1 MIKKK
6 IGLIAILASFAGS
19 ALWAGDFSSPNSYA
33 IGDVLIGF
41 RNGGANDL
49 VVDAGPISTLT
60 SASPN
65 QRISI
70 TQYSVSQ
77 LNSAFGNAN
86 AVSWSAFTWFD
97 DSVSPPSAQWT
108 LFVTKPRTSL
118 NKQTSPWVDANADS
132 QQNPALRMQ
141 TIPVGANVNLAFNGL
156 NSPTAVIDQNS
167 SADNPNYPQGQSY
180 NDALFGSAGG
190 NFNNTFQGNPE
201 NTTPADF
208 TTSGMVVCS
217 DFYQMTPTSG
227 FGTGILLG
235 YFEFATDGTMT
246 YVAYPSAV
254 PVIKSINRASN
265 TTTISYT
272 TGLYGT
278 YTLRGTN
285 TLSSGMAAT
294 NWPAIT
300 TLTSGD
306 TATHTYPDTDASPN
320 KFYIITA
327 Q

>member
-1 MIKKK
+1 MINKKT
-6 IGLIAILASFAGS
+6 GLIAILAGFAGS
-19 ALWAGDFSSPNSYA
+19 ALWAGDFSTPNSYA

-49 VVDAGPISTLT
+49 VVDAGPVSTLT
-60 SASPN
+60 SAAPN
-65 QRISI
+65 QRIPI

-77 LNSAFGNAN
+77 LNSAVGNAN

-97 DSVSPPSAQWT
+97 DSVSPVSAQWT
-108 LFVTKPRTSL
+108 LFVSKARTSL
-118 NKQTSPWVDANADS
+118 NKQTSPWSDASAGS

-141 TIPVGANVNLAFNGL
+141 TIPVGANVNLTFNGL
-156 NSPTAVIDQNS
+156 NSSTAVIEQNS

-180 NDALFGSAGG
+180 NDVLFGSAGG

-208 TTSGMVVCS
+208 TTSGAVVRS
-217 DFYQMTPTSG
+217 DFYQMTPISG
-227 FGTGILLG
+227 YGVGTLLG
-235 YFEFATDGTMT
+235 YFELATDGTMT

-254 PVIKSINRASN
+254 PVIKSISHAGS
-265 TTTISYT
+265 TSTISYT

-285 TLSSGMAAT
+285 TLSSGIAAT
-294 NWPAIT
+294 NWPAVT

-306 TATHTYPDTDASPN
+306 VLTHSYMDTDASPN

>member
-1 MIKKK
+1 MINKK
-6 IGLIAILASFAGS
+6 IGLVAILASFAGS
-19 ALWAGDFSSPNSYA
+19 TLWAGDFSSPSSYA
-33 IGDVLIGF
+33 VGDVLVCF

-49 VVDAGPISTLT
+49 VVDAGPVSTLT
-60 SASPN
+60 SATPN
-65 QRISI
+65 QRIPI
-70 TQYSVSQ
+70 TQYSASQ
-77 LNSAFGNAN
+77 LNSAVGNAN

-97 DSVSPPSAQWT
+97 DSVSPVSAQWT
-108 LFVTKPRTSL
+108 LFVSKARSSL
-118 NKQTSPWVDANADS
+118 NKQTSPWTDASASS
-132 QQNPALRMQ
+132 QQYPALRMQ

-156 NSPTAVIDQNS
+156 NSSTAVIEQNS
-167 SADNPNYPQGQSY
+167 SANNPNYPQGQSY
-180 NDALFGSAGG
+180 NDALFGSAGA

-201 NTTPADF
+201 NTTPGNF
-208 TTSGMVVCS
+208 TTSGTVVRS

-227 FGTGILLG
+227 YGLGTLLG
-235 YFEFATDGTMT
+235 YFEMATDGTMT

-254 PVIKSINRASN
+254 PVIKSISHTGN

-278 YTLRGTN
+278 YTLCGTN
-285 TLSSGMAAT
+285 TLSSGIAAT

-306 TATHTYPDTDASPN
+306 TSIHTYMDTDASPN